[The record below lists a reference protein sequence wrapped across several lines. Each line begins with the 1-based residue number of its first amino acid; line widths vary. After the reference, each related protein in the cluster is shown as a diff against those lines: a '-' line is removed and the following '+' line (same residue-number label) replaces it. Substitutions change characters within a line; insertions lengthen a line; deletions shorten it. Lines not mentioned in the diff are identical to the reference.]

1 MALTLKEIAGELNLS
16 ISTISR
22 VLNNKSVVNEETRQ
36 RVIDYLRQHD
46 CLSMLSIKNEK
57 TFHDVVAVVIPD
69 ISEDYF
75 DFVVRSIE
83 NCLWK
88 EQIGM
93 LLCDTMENVT
103 KEIQYMNMLIEK
115 NFSGIIL
122 ATIDK
127 DEQRLVGYHQKGLNI
142 VYFDNLPN
150 ISLPYNSVIT
160 DNIKSSILVVNHLA
174 GHGHRQI
181 GFISGR
187 RDETTGFE
195 RLTGYRRA
203 MELNRLPVSEDLI
216 VFGDYKE
223 KSGYTGMVSLL
234 DKNPGMTAVYI
245 SSSKMTYGALK
256 ALTDRGIRVPED
268 MALIGYDVH
277 DSSGLIRPGITTIV
291 QNEEQIGRLCV
302 ESLLRNHPD
311 RKASAIGYQRILLE
325 PRLIIRETCGC
336 PKQLIDLHNISS

>member
-1 MALTLKEIAGELNLS
+1 MNS
-16 ISTISR
+16 DW
-22 VLNNKSVVNEETRQ
+22 SVTTRGPQ
-36 RVIDYLRQHD
+36 
-46 CLSMLSIKNEK
+46 
-57 TFHDVVAVVIPD
+57 
-69 ISEDYF
+69 
-75 DFVVRSIE
+75 
-83 NCLWK
+83 
-88 EQIGM
+88 
-93 LLCDTMENVT
+93 
-103 KEIQYMNMLIEK
+103 
-115 NFSGIIL
+115 
-122 ATIDK
+122 
-127 DEQRLVGYHQKGLNI
+127 I
-142 VYFDNLPN
+142 VYVITCQYCPALH
-150 ISLPYNSVIT
+150 SVIT
-160 DNIKSSILVVNHLA
+160 DTTKAASGVNHLA

-302 ESLLRNHPD
+302 ESLRAPSGPESQ
-311 RKASAIGYQRILLE
+311 RYRQSADPARE

-336 PKQLIDLHNISS
+336 KNSR

>member
-1 MALTLKEIAGELNLS
+1 MALTLKDIASDLDLS

-22 VLNNKSVVNEETRQ
+22 VLNNKPVVNEETRQ
-36 RVIDYLRQHD
+36 RVIEYLRQHD
-46 CLSMLSIKNEK
+46 SLAMMSNKTNK
-57 TFHDVVAVVIPD
+57 TFQDVVAVVIPD

-75 DFVVRSIE
+75 DYVVRSIE
-83 NCLWK
+83 NSLWK

-93 LLCDTMENVT
+93 LLCDSMENIS

-115 NFSGIIL
+115 NFTGIIL

-127 DEQRLVGYHQKGLNI
+127 DEQRLASYHERGLNI

-160 DNIKSSILVVNHLA
+160 DNIRSSILAINHLA
-174 GHGHRQI
+174 SHGHRQI
-181 GFISGR
+181 GFIAGR
-187 RDETTGFE
+187 KDETTGFE

-203 MELNRLPVSEDLI
+203 MELNHLPVSEDQI

-223 KSGYTGMVSLL
+223 KSGYNGMISLL
-234 DKNPGMTAVYI
+234 EKNPDLTAVFV

-256 ALTDRGIRVPED
+256 ALTDRKIRVPED

-277 DSSGLIRPGITTIV
+277 DNSGLIRPGITTIV

-302 ESLLRNHPD
+302 ESLLRNRPNQHSENQD
-311 RKASAIGYQRILLE
+311 FQRIQLE

-336 PKQLIDLHNISS
+336 KAGLDRGD

>member
-1 MALTLKEIAGELNLS
+1 MALTLKEIAADLKLS

-22 VLNNKSVVNEETRQ
+22 VLNNKAVVNEETRQ
-36 RVIDYLRQHD
+36 RVVDYLRQRD
-46 CLSMLSIKNEK
+46 SLSMLHTGNGHS
-57 TFHDVVAVVIPD
+57 FHDVVAVVIPD

-88 EQIGM
+88 KQIGM
-93 LLCDTMENVT
+93 LLCDTMENES
-103 KEIQYMNMLIEK
+103 KEMQYMNMLIEK
-115 NFSGIIL
+115 NFKGIIL

-127 DEQRLVGYHQKGLNI
+127 NVQRLSSYHQKGLNI

-150 ISLPYNSVIT
+150 IDLPYNAVIT
-160 DNIKSSILVVNHLA
+160 DNIKSSILAVNHLA
-174 GHGHRQI
+174 SHGHRQI

-187 RDETTGFE
+187 KDETTGFE
-195 RLTGYRRA
+195 RLVGYRRA
-203 MELNRLPVSEDLI
+203 MEINGLQAKDEWI

-223 KSGYTGMVSLL
+223 QSGYRGMLNLL
-234 DKNPGMTAVYI
+234 ARNKEMTAVFV
-245 SSSKMTYGALK
+245 SSSKMTYGAMK
-256 ALTDRGIRVPED
+256 ALADQGIRVPED
-268 MALIGYDVH
+268 MAVIGFDVH

-302 ESLLRNHPD
+302 DTLLREGENTD
-311 RKASAIGYQRILLE
+311 SCQADYQRILLE

-336 PKQLIDLHNISS
+336 THAFSGDSEFA